1 MELKDRYAK
10 EWKSDNIRRD
20 PDRDRNIKDS
30 GKWTGGKR
38 PR

>member
-1 MELKDRYAK
+1 MELKDRYAR

-20 PDRDRNIKDS
+20 PDRDRNTKDS
-30 GKWTGGKR
+30 GKRTGDMR